1 MLKSLSKLEFLC
13 TLTVHGIDKLS
24 IFEQALLP
32 SRPII
37 ATAEL
42 NGSLDRLFLNVDAGR
57 PHLPQ
62 LYPRW
67 RLIYDTRDVLR
78 FRLSLNQSMKVD
90 RFSILPPEIR
100 TRIYEHYFQSWTGP
114 IQQPVTCFECYER
127 FPVFYPNY
135 RYYLL
140 APLAKAEAQC
150 ADYKLELMPAIFD
163 TSIDHPLYRVSLD
176 KLHFERGPERID
188 NGFIEGMSSLLRV
201 SRLTNLEAAPMI
213 YGAVQFDTTSL
224 SAVFTIRPNAPNPSV
239 PNNFGYKFPAVNRAC
254 QQTKHS
260 PSILTDEGAIAE
272 AKNH

>member
-1 MLKSLSKLEFLC
+1 MKTITRPSFGLWNSWANLFTEKLEIWFPDPQRCLVGCLISQEKCETLKSLSKLEFLC

-24 IFEQALLP
+24 IFEQALSP

-37 ATAEL
+37 STAEL
-42 NGSLDRLFLNVDAGR
+42 NRSLDRPFPNVDAGR
-57 PHLPQ
+57 PHLLQ
-62 LYPRW
+62 SYPRW

-100 TRIYEHYFQSWTGP
+100 TCIYEHYFQSWIGP

-150 ADYKLELMPAIFD
+150 ADY
-163 TSIDHPLYRVSLD
+163 
-176 KLHFERGPERID
+176 
-188 NGFIEGMSSLLRV
+188 
-201 SRLTNLEAAPMI
+201 
-213 YGAVQFDTTSL
+213 
-224 SAVFTIRPNAPNPSV
+224 
-239 PNNFGYKFPAVNRAC
+239 
-254 QQTKHS
+254 
-260 PSILTDEGAIAE
+260 
-272 AKNH
+272 